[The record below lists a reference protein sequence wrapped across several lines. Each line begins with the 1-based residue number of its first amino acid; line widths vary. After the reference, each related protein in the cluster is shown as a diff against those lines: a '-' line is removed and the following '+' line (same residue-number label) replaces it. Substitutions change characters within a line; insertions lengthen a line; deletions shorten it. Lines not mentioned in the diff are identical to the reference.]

1 VSQRSEPPFP
11 PPGPVAEPA
20 AVPRSTVA
28 DVVGAGTA
36 AVGERIVAV
45 GTGGTGRQVAARV
58 VAAYPDV
65 GLVGFPG
72 DVAPGTTVVGV
83 PTPPVAERLP

>member
-1 VSQRSEPPFP
+1 M
-11 PPGPVAEPA
+11 GK
-20 AVPRSTVA
+20 
-28 DVVGAGTA
+28 
-36 AVGERIVAV
+36 RIVAV

-83 PTPPVAERLP
+83 PTPPVGERLP